1 MSLND
6 YVTNYFLYVIN
17 THVIKKKA
25 ERAMRVKMEIWF
37 SSRVW
42 KAYPGEVVTDNPKSR
57 ERWM

>member
-1 MSLND
+1 M
-6 YVTNYFLYVIN
+6 LY
-17 THVIKKKA
+17 KKKSA

-37 SSRVW
+37 RSRVW